1 MCNIKIMSK
10 IKITLNG
17 AAREIPSGQSLS
29 QLIADLGLDLGKIA
43 IERNLEIINSDN
55 YEIELVMAGDK
66 IEIVHFIGGG

>member
-43 IERNLEIINSDN
+43 IERNLEIINSDQ
-55 YEIELVMAGDK
+55 YEVELVMAGDK